1 MRKYS
6 IYYFVHHFIL
16 HFMTNLSCL
25 GENCTID
32 FPKEIV
38 SCNLEQK
45 YTYIF
50 SEKIA
55 KRTYSEV
62 LMYICTNT
70 NQKVAIKVK
79 FSANTK
85 DSKENIA
92 LKSMNHPNIVKY
104 IDFLVIG
111 EYECIIMEY
120 VPYTLIKYLNKNEFN
135 FMNLKIILKQ
145 ILDAM
150 KYLEY
155 IQVIHIDIKPNNI
168 LLDEN
173 LNVKLIDFG
182 ICCTIQDESLNFS
195 IDSDLDTALKEFPQI
210 APEILSGDFFDNSA
224 DIYSFGYV
232 CFFIQKKFIKN
243 VLCDEKN
250 KKSNDLLSN
259 LIYNSYCSF
268 RTNRSSI
275 TGLIFHQFFDELYES
290 LECFCNFDNMKPNM
304 GDIEI
309 WPYDGKIHI
318 KKDNIEFT
326 LYCSCHDKL
335 DLDRNL
341 EYIRIQKTYL
351 STFSFYNTTNINI
364 NKFSVKIRKIL
375 LHIKFLYK
383 EDLLHIIKAF
393 ELIKKSRSGLSDNQ
407 MRSEYNQSVVEE
419 NRVGSENKC
428 SYWLRGL
435 IRSLCG

>member
-1 MRKYS
+1 
-6 IYYFVHHFIL
+6 
-16 HFMTNLSCL
+16 MTNLSCL

-111 EYECIIMEY
+111 EYEYIIMEY
-120 VPYTLIKYLNKNEFN
+120 VPCTLEDYLEKQVYG
-135 FMNLKIILKQ
+135 LKDIKIILKQ

-155 IQVIHIDIKPNNI
+155 IQVIHINIKPNNI

-173 LNVKLIDFG
+173 LNVKLIDFA
-182 ICCTIQDESLNFS
+182 ICCTIQDKSLNFS

-232 CFFIQKKFIKN
+232 CLFIQERFIEN

-393 ELIKKSRSGLSDNQ
+393 EIIKKSRSRLSDKQ

-419 NRVGSENKC
+419 NRVRSENKC